1 MKTEIIMKK
10 ILVWII
16 LVSFIN
22 LTGCYSHELFAP
34 TAYKFNEKK
43 EIKVITK
50 DTTYNFKGYQYIL
63 VDDTLIATK
72 GNLLL
77 NKSLINNPSVKI
89 PVEEMNLVEVKKVE
103 AAQTTLVV
111 IGVTIVAIV
120 VIGVISLAT
129 TDWRLHL

>member
-1 MKTEIIMKK
+1 MKK
-10 ILVWII
+10 IFIYFLIF
-16 LVSFIN
+16 SFIN

-34 TAYKFNEKK
+34 SAYKFDEKK
-43 EIKVITK
+43 EITIVTK

-103 AAQTTLVV
+103 AAQTTLAV
-111 IGVTIVAIV
+111 IGITIVAIV

-129 TDWRLHL
+129 TDWRLH